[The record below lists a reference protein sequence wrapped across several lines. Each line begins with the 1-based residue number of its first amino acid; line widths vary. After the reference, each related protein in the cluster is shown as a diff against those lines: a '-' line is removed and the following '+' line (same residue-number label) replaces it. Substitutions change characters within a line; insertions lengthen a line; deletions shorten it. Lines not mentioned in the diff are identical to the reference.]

1 MSYKKTIKE
10 NTNIFIER
18 INILLYLTSEVS
30 TFIKE
35 TENQDNNS
43 KTTNVLIIGSNFLV
57 SSLLVRLS
65 GFNNINIT
73 ILDRK
78 DVVTVTFYNNECYH
92 MFRKYCSD
100 LTYRK
105 MMTAGYKQYGDPNRN
120 MFMSFRFIDFVTE
133 DIFEKVPVPDIIF
146 HCGSVYDR
154 LYAENNPRETLNINV
169 AGTLNILNSLK
180 KAIDSQQGTEKKKP
194 LFVQFSSINVYG
206 DQKTGQTVQKNM
218 IDETAEPNPQDLLD
232 YSLYAQEKL
241 LRTMGHDEYYNYL
254 ILRLGTLIGYFTPTN
269 SLVNQAVM
277 ALLKQDKTFEIN
289 NPQESIELLSIDDL
303 MDVINNIMITNKDV
317 IERKKLLDQIINVK
331 TEEPEEK
338 TVFSVVNSI
347 YQMVGKLPKVN
358 DTKLKT
364 PDIIY
369 GPSKR
374 KDICY
379 PSISCQKSKD
389 LLGYVSRRPI
399 IFALVTNTASWLL
412 RYVIPDLSQ
421 DYVDTLTKIL
431 YIPQIPNI
439 EQMKRQG
446 IDQDLIDK
454 TLRNP
459 LEQIKDI

>member
-1 MSYKKTIKE
+1 MSSTE
-10 NTNIFIER
+10 
-18 INILLYLTSEVS
+18 
-30 TFIKE
+30 TFINPQE
-35 TENQDNNS
+35 TTVEDN
-43 KTTNVLIIGSNFLV
+43 KPINVLIIGSNFLA
-57 SSLLVRLS
+57 SSLLVRLT
-65 GFNNINIT
+65 GFNNININVV
-73 ILDRK
+73 DRK
-78 DVVTVTFYNNECYH
+78 DTTTITAYNNECYH

-100 LTYRK
+100 LSYRK
-105 MMTAGYKQYGDPNRN
+105 MMTSGHKQYGDPQRN

-133 DIFEKVPVPDIIF
+133 DIFEKGIPIPDIIF

-154 LYAENNPRETLNINV
+154 LYADNNPRETLNINV

-180 KAIDSQQGTEKKKP
+180 KAIENNNPSNKP
-194 LFVQFSSINVYG
+194 LFIQFSSINVYG

-218 IDETAEPNPQDLLD
+218 IDETVEPNPQDLLD

-241 LRTMGHDEYYNYL
+241 VRTMGHDEYYNYL
-254 ILRLGTLIGYFTPTN
+254 ILRLGNLIGYFTPMG

-289 NPQESIELLSIDDL
+289 NPEESIELLSIDDL
-303 MDVINNIMITNKDV
+303 MDVVNTIMLTNKDP
-317 IERKKLLDQIINVK
+317 IARKKLLDQIINVK

-347 YQMVGKLPKVN
+347 YQMVGKLPKIN
-358 DTKLKT
+358 DIKLKT
-364 PDIIY
+364 PEIVY

-374 KDICY
+374 KDIQY
-379 PSISCQKSKD
+379 PQISCQKSKD

-421 DYVDTLTKIL
+421 DYTDTLTKIL
-431 YIPQIPNI
+431 YIPSTPIP
-439 EQMKRQG
+439 ERALKQG
-446 IDQDLIDK
+446 VNEDLVEK
-454 TLRNP
+454 TLREP